1 MLAYILFVLIKFSLI
16 FVNFHGLTDPTDY
29 SQTTEIIAGDLLKV
43 NHHTS
48 WVFQPTFATKSIT
61 ISYLA
66 YGLPVY
72 LFSQFTT
79 DYVYKLEYFQIILKA
94 WVFFLSLLLDY
105 FYYTTCYYMKC
116 YSMSMLLYATY
127 YVTYTIAFKPSLL
140 IFENVIFSALIS
152 LSLCYS
158 VLCQE
163 KSPTSTLIPKKMGV
177 LISMGI
183 FTNISFLYTGFWLF
197 LWPCIWVMTRNARYK
212 LFQLLSFVN
221 NVLVSFIVTS
231 LAISTIDSIY
241 FKQLSISFKQETCS
255 NNLIPSLIS
264 RYLYS
269 FLSIRLCVSGRFIL
283 TPYNAIQYY
292 FDQSTSAHDTPT
304 NPLYNLLGFMTSFGP
319 IICLF
324 SYSALKILRRSYSNW
339 KARSSSQVPKLT
351 SRIYWIFKIFQ
362 IGLIFNITVL
372 SVFFFTRAYFA
383 PFSLSTLILPISL
396 LSGYALEYYMS
407 KKLRYLFWFFWIIFN
422 ATSLVYYGLLHE
434 AGVSKSLFAIQHSII
449 DKMKG
454 SEDCKTSLLPCL
466 TCVSDS
472 PCHYHILYSH
482 TMQPPEH
489 FLLWPQISRSFNITM
504 SWENEGNIDALTS
517 KIGQIKDKCPKS
529 HCSVLLVSLSADNIG
544 PKLYLGSPIVDVF
557 PHFGKGVI
565 FEQLD
570 KFYLD
575 MKVVPTGQ
583 RRSFL
588 NVIQGFF
595 NYFVYKQGS
604 LQSKLKLMLE
614 TGHKAFS
621 LRIYQA

>member
-16 FVNFHGLTDPTDY
+16 FVHFHGLTDPTDY
-29 SQTTEIIAGDLLKV
+29 SHTTEIIAGDILRV

-48 WVFQPTFATKSIT
+48 WVFKATFPTRSIT

-72 LFSQFTT
+72 LFSQFTR
-79 DYVYKLEYFQIILKA
+79 DYVYNLEYFQIILKA
-94 WVFFLSLLLDY
+94 WVFLISLFLDY
-105 FYYTTCYYMKC
+105 LYYTTCYYMKC

-140 IFENVIFSALIS
+140 IFENVIFSALIA

-163 KSPTSTLIPKKMGV
+163 NRPISTMIPKTMGV
-177 LISMGI
+177 LISIGI

-197 LWPCIWVMTRNARYK
+197 LWPCIWLMTRKTRYK
-212 LFQLLSFVN
+212 LFQLLSFIN

-231 LAISTIDSIY
+231 ITISTIDSIY
-241 FKQLSISFKQETCS
+241 FKQLSVSFNQQTCS
-255 NNLIPSLIS
+255 NNLIPSFIS
-264 RYLYS
+264 RYLNS
-269 FLSIRLCVSGRFIL
+269 FLSIGLCVSGRFIL
-283 TPYNAIQYY
+283 TPYNAIQYH
-292 FDQSTSAHDTPT
+292 FDTSTAAHLTPT
-304 NPLYNLLGFMTSFGP
+304 NPLYNLLGFTTALGP
-319 IICLF
+319 IIFIF
-324 SYSALKILRRSYSNW
+324 SYSSIKILRRSYSHW
-339 KARSSSQVPKLT
+339 KARSSLMVPELT

-362 IGLIFNITVL
+362 FGLIINISVL
-372 SVFFFTRAYFA
+372 SGFFFTRAYFA

-396 LSGYALEYYMS
+396 ISGYALQYYMS
-407 KKLRYLFWFFWIIFN
+407 KKLRYLFWLFWITFN

-454 SEDCKTSLLPCL
+454 SEDCETSLLPCL
-466 TCVSDS
+466 HCVSDS

-482 TMQPPEH
+482 TIQPPEH

-504 SWENEGNIDALTS
+504 SWESEGNIEALSS
-517 KIGQIKDKCPKS
+517 KIGLIKDKCPKT
-529 HCSVLLVSLSADNIG
+529 HCSILLVSLAADNLG
-544 PKLYLGSPIVDVF
+544 PKLHLGKPIVDMF
-557 PHFGKGVI
+557 PHFGKGMI
-565 FEQLD
+565 FKQLD
-570 KFYLD
+570 KFFLD
-575 MKVVPTGQ
+575 MELVSTGH
-583 RRSFL
+583 RSSL
-588 NVIQGFF
+588 DVIQGFF

-604 LQSKLKLMLE
+604 LQDKLKLMLE
-614 TGHKAFS
+614 TGRQAFS